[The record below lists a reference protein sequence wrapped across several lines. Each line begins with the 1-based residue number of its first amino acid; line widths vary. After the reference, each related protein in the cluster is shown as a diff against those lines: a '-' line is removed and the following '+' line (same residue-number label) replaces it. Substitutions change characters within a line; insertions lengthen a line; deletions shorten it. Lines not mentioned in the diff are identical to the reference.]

1 VLADSFLGTALRP
14 SVAPAAVLKGA
25 MESALFFG
33 FFTGLSLILAI
44 GAQNAFVLRQGL
56 RREHIGLIVAIC
68 ALSDAVLIFAGVGFL
83 GALLPSIPWLSETMR
98 WVGAAFL
105 FFYGALRLR
114 AAWQGGEALKPSGG
128 EQASALK
135 VAGTALLLTWANPH
149 VYLDTVALLGSIAA
163 QYAPYAL
170 VFGLGAAISSLVFF
184 TTLGYGARFLAP
196 LFASAR
202 AWVLLEV
209 TVGLVM
215 WMIAAAL
222 LWR

>member
-1 VLADSFLGTALRP
+1 
-14 SVAPAAVLKGA
+14 

-56 RREHIGLIVAIC
+56 RREHVGLIVTIC
-68 ALSDAVLIFAGVGFL
+68 AVSDAILIFAGVGFL
-83 GALLPSIPWLSETMR
+83 GALRPSIPWLSETMR

-105 FFYGALRLR
+105 LIYGALRFR
-114 AAWQGGEALKPSGG
+114 AALNGGESLEPSEG
-128 EQASALK
+128 ERASALK

-149 VYLDTVALLGSIAA
+149 VYLDTVVLLGSIAA

-170 VFGLGAAISSLVFF
+170 VFGLVAAVSSLVFF
-184 TTLGYGARFLAP
+184 TTLGYGARLLAP
-196 LFASAR
+196 LFASAK
-202 AWVLLEV
+202 AWVILEV

-215 WMIAAAL
+215 WTIAVVL
-222 LWR
+222 IRG